1 MNPCTVDCNP
11 AVLLDRLV
19 RIAADVAEIKKQLNG
34 VDEKIRGNGSPGLV
48 AEVAEVKTWQK
59 SHVEAHAET
68 KKDLKAILIPLVG
81 QAIAA
86 AVGLLLG
93 AAVVAARIP

>member
-1 MNPCTVDCNP
+1 MEPCTVDCNP
-11 AVLLDRLV
+11 AVLLERLN

-48 AEVAEVKTWQK
+48 AEVAQVLAWQ
-59 SHVEAHAET
+59 SRHAGEHTET